1 MRHPCF
7 QKPDSILEKLRR
19 FHQDH
24 QTPIDR
30 VLADLETAVGQLS
43 CNTRNHEAV
52 IVAEVLQQHANRRRG
67 AGPIGDV
74 LPAVLARLNVK
85 TIESNNNGDRS

>member
-19 FHQDH
+19 FHREH
-24 QTPIDR
+24 ETPISR
-30 VLADLETAVGQLS
+30 VLADLEAAVGQLPY
-43 CNTRNHEAV
+43 NTRHHEAQ

-67 AGPIGDV
+67 PAPIGDW
-74 LPAVLARLNVK
+74 LPAILARLNVNHPEPNK
-85 TIESNNNGDRS
+85 NGDRS